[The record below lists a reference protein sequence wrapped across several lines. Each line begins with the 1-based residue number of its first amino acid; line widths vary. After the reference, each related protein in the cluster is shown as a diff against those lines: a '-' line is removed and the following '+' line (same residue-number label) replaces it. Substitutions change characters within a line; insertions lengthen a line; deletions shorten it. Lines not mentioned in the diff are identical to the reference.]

1 MFKWAVFLLATLAG
15 GQVAPSP
22 ADLNRVVA
30 GSMAPDF
37 ELPSAAGGNLRL
49 SSLRGKNVVLVFYRG
64 YW

>member
-1 MFKWAVFLLATLAG
+1 MLRSAVFLLAGLAG
-15 GQVAPSP
+15 SQVAPAP

-30 GSMAPDF
+30 GMVAPDF
-37 ELPSAAGGNLRL
+37 ELPSASGGSLRL

>member
-1 MFKWAVFLLATLAG
+1 MLRSAVLLVGALAG

-22 ADLNRVVA
+22 SDLNRVVV
-30 GSMAPDF
+30 GTMAPDF

-49 SSLRGKNVVLVFYRG
+49 SSLRGKNVVLIFYRG